1 MLAHQIPKAYLA
13 PVLNYFCT
21 LFKKIKRKINK
32 ESLKGFLWHIGKW
45 CLNKHRSLEKAYRS
59 IGIYDANVE
68 ISKENNN
75 KKRYIIV
82 CNSLIS
88 AHFVIIT
95 LIMRFLSSHGEL
107 ERISSQ
113 PLRAQQQ
120 SVRCMFTCF
129 VSGVPAVV
137 IAWTSPTA
145 DHIFGLLSPTVTYL
159 IVTPYQQ
166 FVASV
171 LRTLIE
177 GANRVHC
184 VCFFLSNGKDDVKIQ

>member
-1 MLAHQIPKAYLA
+1 M
-13 PVLNYFCT
+13 
-21 LFKKIKRKINK
+21 
-32 ESLKGFLWHIGKW
+32 
-45 CLNKHRSLEKAYRS
+45 NKHRSLEKAYRS

-88 AHFVIIT
+88 AHFVIIN

-120 SVRCMFTCF
+120 SDACLLALSA
-129 VSGVPAVV
+129 VS
-137 IAWTSPTA
+137 
-145 DHIFGLLSPTVTYL
+145 L
-159 IVTPYQQ
+159 Q
-166 FVASV
+166 
-171 LRTLIE
+171 
-177 GANRVHC
+177 
-184 VCFFLSNGKDDVKIQ
+184 